1 MKARGKVLTVQAPL
15 PKQMYR
21 NSICKSERTWNRY
34 LEFSEAEQKASIPE
48 ISIDVGS
55 FSFRLAAQEKLGKAS
70 LGLNSTMSD
79 LGLDS
84 TLSDIGLDRD

>member
-48 ISIDVGS
+48 
-55 FSFRLAAQEKLGKAS
+55 LA
-70 LGLNSTMSD
+70 
-79 LGLDS
+79 
-84 TLSDIGLDRD
+84 